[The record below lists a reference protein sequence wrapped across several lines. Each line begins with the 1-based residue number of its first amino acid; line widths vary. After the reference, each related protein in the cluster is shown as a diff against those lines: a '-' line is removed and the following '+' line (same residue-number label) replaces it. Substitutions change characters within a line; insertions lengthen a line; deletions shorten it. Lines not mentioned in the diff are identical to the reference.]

1 MWGQT
6 PPPFPIPGSAGT
18 RAQKLQAPPVVAGA
32 VAGPLKGVVVLDF
45 SRLLP
50 GPFATQLLV
59 NLGADVIKI
68 EDPAIGDYM
77 RSVPPTIQGVSYAYI
92 MVNRG
97 KRSLAVDLKTK
108 EGRRILYKLVRQAD
122 IVVEQFRPGVMKKLG
137 ADYKTLSRL
146 NRRLI
151 YCSFSG
157 YGQTGPMKDL
167 AGHDIT
173 FEAHAGILG
182 VTATKDGKPV
192 IPGVPIS
199 DLASA
204 YNAAFSVMV
213 ALRTRDRTRKG
224 EFIDVS
230 IFDTSVSLMVLNL
243 ARFMATG
250 EEPVAG
256 ETLLTGVFPFYNL
269 YETKDG
275 RWMAVAAVEPKFWK
289 RLCEILGLPE
299 FIESQFPDEQE
310 KATVMH
316 GLVERFRERTL
327 DEWEPL
333 FLAESLPVIGVRK
346 VSDVVGDPQVKAR
359 GLLPVADVPGLWKLP
374 VLAHPV
380 RHSVSERRTFA
391 RAPSQGE
398 DTEPILRSLGYT
410 KAQIEA
416 LAQKRVVARA

>member
-1 MWGQT
+1 M
-6 PPPFPIPGSAGT
+6 
-18 RAQKLQAPPVVAGA
+18 
-32 VAGPLKGVVVLDF
+32 AGPLEGIVVLDF
-45 SRLLP
+45 TRLLP

-77 RSVPPTIQGVSYAYI
+77 RMIPPTIQGISYPYL

-97 KRSLAVDLKTK
+97 KRSLAIDLKTT
-108 EGRRILYKLVRQAD
+108 EGRQILYKLVPRAD

-137 ADYKTLSRL
+137 ADYRTLSRR

-182 VTATKDGKPV
+182 VAASKDGKPV
-192 IPGVPIS
+192 IPGVPIA

-204 YNAAFSVMV
+204 YNAAFSLLV
-213 ALRTRDRTRKG
+213 ALRTRDKTRKG

-230 IFDTSVSLMVLNL
+230 LFDTSVSLMVLNL
-243 ARFMATG
+243 ARYMATG

-256 ETLLTGVFPFYNL
+256 ETLLTGTFPFYNL

-289 RLCEILGLPE
+289 RLCELLGVPE
-299 FIESQFPDEQE
+299 FVDSQFSDDRE
-310 KATVMH
+310 KAIVVRA
-316 GLVERFRERTL
+316 LAERFRRRTL
-327 DEWEPL
+327 AEWEPL
-333 FLAESLPVIGVRK
+333 FLGENLPVIGVRH
-346 VSDVVGDPQVKAR
+346 VSDVVNDPQVKAR
-359 GLLPVADVPGLWKLP
+359 RLLPATAIPGHGRMP

-380 RHSVSERRTFA
+380 RHGVSESRTPG
-391 RAPSQGE
+391 RAPAKGE
-398 DTEPILRSLGYT
+398 DTDSILQSLGYT
-410 KAQIEA
+410 RKQIEA
-416 LAQKRVVARA
+416 LAGKRVVAHG